1 MKKMIVLLFMSL
13 IFLSACQPN
22 EKITV
27 DRILEN
33 IKIGFAAGD
42 DENQVTQNLQ
52 LPLNYQNMAD
62 VNITWQ
68 SDHLEIVDAFGA
80 VNRPLRDTN
89 VILEVTVV
97 YNNQNRVKHFALLVI
112 GTLAKHEVTFIVDEA
127 IFGVEIVYEGD
138 FVEMPHV
145 EVSDGDTVLGWFELD
160 AELPFDFDLPVT
172 EDMILYLR
180 VEVKTSAQY
189 LVKYYFQNIEDD
201 LYTLEADEVNEGYIG
216 QTVTAD
222 ENFDGFMFAEGFD
235 RTGVVLA
242 DGSLVIHVYYERV
255 VYEVEFFVDNTSYET
270 LWVRYEGIVGDSIN
284 DPLKEDFVFVSWLI
298 DVENQTPFDI
308 NTPITD
314 HLDLYAFFEA
324 VFVYEGY
331 YEGAD
336 GLGGEDLINF
346 LRSTITR
353 GLTPT
358 TYGEARDILQ
368 ESDEDP
374 NNPNNVLTIYNRWS
388 VDSTWTGL
396 QSDSTWN
403 REHVWPQSRL
413 DSSASNSSRNSAS
426 DLHNLRPA
434 TPSVNSSRGNKDF
447 DFVTTSATYF
457 PGHDDKGDVA
467 RIYFYMVTRYSQFT
481 LVDYDM
487 LSSPSRPLYSGAVLS
502 ALLQFHLDD
511 PVDDFERN
519 RNEVIYSYQGNR
531 NPFIDHPEFVML
543 IWGDVYEQLDY
554 SHQDE
559 HVHVIVVVVYH
570 QVDMNQMRR
579 KYQQL

>member
-1 MKKMIVLLFMSL
+1 
-13 IFLSACQPN
+13 
-22 EKITV
+22 
-27 DRILEN
+27 
-33 IKIGFAAGD
+33 
-42 DENQVTQNLQ
+42 
-52 LPLNYQNMAD
+52 
-62 VNITWQ
+62 
-68 SDHLEIVDAFGA
+68 
-80 VNRPLRDTN
+80 
-89 VILEVTVV
+89 
-97 YNNQNRVKHFALLVI
+97 
-112 GTLAKHEVTFIVDEA
+112 
-127 IFGVEIVYEGD
+127 
-138 FVEMPHV
+138 
-145 EVSDGDTVLGWFELD
+145 
-160 AELPFDFDLPVT
+160 LPFDFAQAVT
-172 EDMILYLR
+172 KDMTLYLR
-180 VEVKTSAQY
+180 LEEKMSAQY

-201 LYTLEADEVNEGYIG
+201 SYTLVSDELKEGYIG
-216 QTVTAD
+216 QTVTVD
-222 ENFDGFMFAEGFD
+222 EIFDGFIYAEGFD
-235 RTGVVLA
+235 RSGVVQL
-242 DGSLVIHVYYERV
+242 DGSLVINVYYDRIV
-255 VYEVEFFVDNTSYET
+255 HEVKFFVEDAIYET
-270 LWVRYEGIVGDSIN
+270 LWLRHEDIVGDLVS
-284 DPLKEDFVFVSWLI
+284 DPFKEDFIFASWLI
-298 DVENQTPFDI
+298 DIENQIAFDT
-308 NTPITD
+308 NMPITND
-314 HLDLYAFFEA
+314 LELYAYFE
-324 VFVYEGY
+324 VIFVYEGY

-336 GLGGEDLINF
+336 GLSGDALMVF
-346 LRSTITR
+346 LRSLVTSS
-353 GLTPT
+353 LTPT

-368 ESDEDP
+368 ESDRDP
-374 NNPNNVLTIYNRWS
+374 NNANNVLTIYNRFS
-388 VDSTWTGL
+388 VDATWTGL

-487 LSSPSRPLYSGAVLS
+487 LSSSSRPLYSGAVLS

-554 SHQDE
+554 SHRDE
-559 HVHVIVVVVYH
+559 NVHVIVVVVYH